1 MCNQK
6 YATSKDLNDYFFIIL
21 FWDSCIKNMMYFLFQ
36 LMLNKFVR
44 IAGDILMQS
53 LYVSYLN
60 MITSL
65 SNNEQASS
73 YCFRLLSRNERTG
86 NVSLSWDHFF
96 NSLKQYYMSLRSTP
110 DGMG

>member
-1 MCNQK
+1 
-6 YATSKDLNDYFFIIL
+6 
-21 FWDSCIKNMMYFLFQ
+21 
-36 LMLNKFVR
+36 MLNKFVR
-44 IAGDILMQS
+44 LAGDILMQS

-60 MITSL
+60 MLTSL

-110 DGMG
+110 DAMGWLFLFVLIHMYIFKEININQQRNAFC

>member
-1 MCNQK
+1 
-6 YATSKDLNDYFFIIL
+6 
-21 FWDSCIKNMMYFLFQ
+21 
-36 LMLNKFVR
+36 
-44 IAGDILMQS
+44 MQS

-60 MITSL
+60 MLTSL

-110 DGMG
+110 DGMGIFSILYFCLNFNLLEKESLSFL